1 MRTYTLISLLIL
13 LLIPILLEAN
23 DDDKLMPYQMIT
35 VSIDS
40 MTERLGDETNKKRL
54 GKNKAELY
62 QIIDETLSPYFQKKY
77 AGRLVLN
84 NYWKDSSE
92 SQRERFTEGLYQSL
106 IRSYALTM
114 LNFDVSKIKV
124 ISGNISLEELKKI
137 TVKSEVDYKGE
148 VIPMNFSFA
157 KFKQGW
163 MFYDVRIEGVSY
175 IKNYRNQFNA
185 EISANGLESVILRLE
200 SLKD

>member
-1 MRTYTLISLLIL
+1 MRRYTLISLFTLF
-13 LLIPILLEAN
+13 LIPMVLEAN

-84 NYWKDSSE
+84 NYWKDASE

-124 ISGNISLEELKKI
+124 ISGNISLEDLKKL

>member
-1 MRTYTLISLLIL
+1 MRTYTLISLFTL
-13 LLIPILLEAN
+13 LLIPMVLEAN

-84 NYWKDSSE
+84 NYWKDASE

-124 ISGNISLEELKKI
+124 ISGNISLEDLKKL

-163 MFYDVRIEGVSY
+163 FFYDVRIEGVSY

>member
-1 MRTYTLISLLIL
+1 MKIFPLISLIIL
-13 LLIPILLEAN
+13 LSIPFVLEAN
-23 DDDKLMPYQMIT
+23 DNLMPYQMIT
-35 VSIDS
+35 TSIDS
-40 MTERLGDETNKKRL
+40 MTKRLGDEDNKKRL
-54 GKNKAELY
+54 AENKDELY

-84 NYWKDSSE
+84 NYWKQSSK
-92 SQRERFTEGLYQSL
+92 SQKERFTEALYQSL

-124 ISGNISLEELKKI
+124 ISDSINLEGLKKLTI
-137 TVKSEVDYKGE
+137 KSEVEYKGE
-148 VIPMNFSFA
+148 LIPMNFSFA
-157 KFKQGW
+157 NFKQGW

-185 EISANGLESVILRLE
+185 EISANGLDSVILRLE
-200 SLKD
+200 SLEN

>member
-1 MRTYTLISLLIL
+1 MRTHTLISLFIL
-13 LLIPILLEAN
+13 LLIPMVLEAN

-84 NYWKDSSE
+84 NYWKDASE

-124 ISGNISLEELKKI
+124 ISGNISLEDLKKL

-163 MFYDVRIEGVSY
+163 LFYDVRIEGVSY

>member
-1 MRTYTLISLLIL
+1 MRTYTLISLFIL
-13 LLIPILLEAN
+13 LLIPIVLEAN

-124 ISGNISLEELKKI
+124 ISGNISLEDLKKL

>member
-1 MRTYTLISLLIL
+1 MKIFPLITLIVLLS
-13 LLIPILLEAN
+13 IPFVLEAN
-23 DDDKLMPYQMIT
+23 DNLMPYQMIT
-35 VSIDS
+35 TSIDS
-40 MTERLGDETNKKRL
+40 MTKRLGDEDNKKRL
-54 GKNKAELY
+54 AENKDELY

-84 NYWKDSSE
+84 NYWKQSSK
-92 SQRERFTEGLYQSL
+92 SQKERFTEGLYQSL

-124 ISGNISLEELKKI
+124 ISDSINLEGLKKLTI
-137 TVKSEVDYKGE
+137 KSEVEYKGE
-148 VIPMNFSFA
+148 LIPMNFSFA
-157 KFKQGW
+157 NFKQGW

-185 EISANGLESVILRLE
+185 EISANGLDSVILRLE
-200 SLKD
+200 SLEN

>member
-1 MRTYTLISLLIL
+1 MRTYTLISLFTL
-13 LLIPILLEAN
+13 LLIPMVLEAN
-23 DDDKLMPYQMIT
+23 DDDKLMPYQMIM

-84 NYWKDSSE
+84 NYWKDASE

-124 ISGNISLEELKKI
+124 ISGNISLEDLKKL

-148 VIPMNFSFA
+148 LIPMNFSFA

-163 MFYDVRIEGVSY
+163 LFYDVRIEGVSY

-185 EISANGLESVILRLE
+185 EISANGVESVILRLE

>member
-1 MRTYTLISLLIL
+1 MKIFPLISLIVL
-13 LLIPILLEAN
+13 LSIPFVLEAN
-23 DDDKLMPYQMIT
+23 DNLMPYQMIT
-35 VSIDS
+35 TSIDS
-40 MTERLGDETNKKRL
+40 MTKRLGDEDNKKRL
-54 GKNKAELY
+54 AENKDELY

-84 NYWKDSSE
+84 NYWKQSSK
-92 SQRERFTEGLYQSL
+92 SQKERFTEALYQSL

-124 ISGNISLEELKKI
+124 ISDSINLEGLKKLTI
-137 TVKSEVDYKGE
+137 KSEVEYKGE
-148 VIPMNFSFA
+148 LIPMNFSFA
-157 KFKQGW
+157 NFKQGW

-185 EISANGLESVILRLE
+185 EISANGLDSVILRLE
-200 SLKD
+200 SLEN

>member
-1 MRTYTLISLLIL
+1 MRRYTLISLFTLF
-13 LLIPILLEAN
+13 LIPMVLEAN

-84 NYWKDSSE
+84 NYWKDASE

-124 ISGNISLEELKKI
+124 ISGNISLEDLKKL

-163 MFYDVRIEGVSY
+163 LFFDVRIEGVSY

>member
-13 LLIPILLEAN
+13 LLIPIVLEAN

-40 MTERLGDETNKKRL
+40 MTQRLGDETNKKRL

-124 ISGNISLEELKKI
+124 ISGNISLEELKKL

-185 EISANGLESVILRLE
+185 EISANGLESVIVRLE

>member
-13 LLIPILLEAN
+13 LLIPIVLEAN

-124 ISGNISLEELKKI
+124 ISGNISLEELKKL

>member
-1 MRTYTLISLLIL
+1 MKIFPLISLIVL
-13 LLIPILLEAN
+13 LSIPFVLEAN
-23 DDDKLMPYQMIT
+23 DNLMPYQMIT
-35 VSIDS
+35 TSIDS
-40 MTERLGDETNKKRL
+40 MTKRLGDEDNKKRL
-54 GKNKAELY
+54 AENKDELY

-84 NYWKDSSE
+84 NYWKQSSK
-92 SQRERFTEGLYQSL
+92 SQKERFTEGLYQSL

-124 ISGNISLEELKKI
+124 ISDSINLEGLKKLTI
-137 TVKSEVDYKGE
+137 KSEVEYKGE
-148 VIPMNFSFA
+148 LIPMNFSFA
-157 KFKQGW
+157 NFKQGW

-185 EISANGLESVILRLE
+185 EISANGLDSVILRLE
-200 SLKD
+200 SLEN

>member
-1 MRTYTLISLLIL
+1 MRTYPLIALFIMLS
-13 LLIPILLEAN
+13 IPIVLEAN

-84 NYWKDSSE
+84 NYWKDASE

-124 ISGNISLEELKKI
+124 ISGNISLEDLKKL

-148 VIPMNFSFA
+148 LIPMNFSFA

-163 MFYDVRIEGVSY
+163 LFYDVRIEGVSY

>member
-40 MTERLGDETNKKRL
+40 MTQRLGDETNKKRL

-84 NYWKDSSE
+84 NYWKDASE

-124 ISGNISLEELKKI
+124 ISGNISLEDLKKL

>member
-1 MRTYTLISLLIL
+1 MRRYKLISLFTLF
-13 LLIPILLEAN
+13 LIPMVLEAN

-124 ISGNISLEELKKI
+124 ISGNISLEDLKKL

-163 MFYDVRIEGVSY
+163 LFFDVRIEGVSY

>member
-1 MRTYTLISLLIL
+1 
-13 LLIPILLEAN
+13 
-23 DDDKLMPYQMIT
+23 MIT
-35 VSIDS
+35 TSIDS
-40 MTERLGDETNKKRL
+40 MTKRLGDEDNKKRL
-54 GKNKAELY
+54 AENKDELY

-84 NYWKDSSE
+84 NYWKQSSK
-92 SQRERFTEGLYQSL
+92 SQKERFTEGLYQSL

-124 ISGNISLEELKKI
+124 ISDSINLEGLKKLTI
-137 TVKSEVDYKGE
+137 KSEVEYKGE
-148 VIPMNFSFA
+148 LIPMNFSFA
-157 KFKQGW
+157 NFKQGW

-185 EISANGLESVILRLE
+185 EISANGLDSVILRLE
-200 SLKD
+200 SLEN

>member
-1 MRTYTLISLLIL
+1 MRRYTLISLFTLF
-13 LLIPILLEAN
+13 LIPMVLEAN

-84 NYWKDSSE
+84 NYWKDASE

-124 ISGNISLEELKKI
+124 ISGNISLEELKKL

-163 MFYDVRIEGVSY
+163 LFFDVRIEGVSY

>member
-1 MRTYTLISLLIL
+1 MRTYTLISLFIL
-13 LLIPILLEAN
+13 LLIPMVLEAN

-124 ISGNISLEELKKI
+124 ISGNISLEDLKKL

-163 MFYDVRIEGVSY
+163 LFYDVRIEGVSY

-185 EISANGLESVILRLE
+185 EISANGLESVIVRLE

>member
-13 LLIPILLEAN
+13 LLIPIVLEAN

-40 MTERLGDETNKKRL
+40 MTQRLGDETNKKRL

>member
-1 MRTYTLISLLIL
+1 MRRYKLISLFTLF
-13 LLIPILLEAN
+13 LIPMVLEAN

-124 ISGNISLEELKKI
+124 ISGNISLEELKKL

-163 MFYDVRIEGVSY
+163 LFFDVRIEGVSY

>member
-1 MRTYTLISLLIL
+1 MRTYTLISLFIL
-13 LLIPILLEAN
+13 LLIPMVLEAN

-54 GKNKAELY
+54 GKNKADLY

-124 ISGNISLEELKKI
+124 ISGNISLEDLKKL

-163 MFYDVRIEGVSY
+163 LFYDVRIEGVSY

-185 EISANGLESVILRLE
+185 EISANGLESVIVRLE

>member
-13 LLIPILLEAN
+13 LLIPIVLEAN

-40 MTERLGDETNKKRL
+40 MTQRLGDETNKKRL

-124 ISGNISLEELKKI
+124 ISGNISLEDLKKL

>member
-1 MRTYTLISLLIL
+1 MRRYKLISLFTLF
-13 LLIPILLEAN
+13 LIPMVLEAN

-54 GKNKAELY
+54 GENKAELY

-84 NYWKDSSE
+84 NYWKDASE

-124 ISGNISLEELKKI
+124 ISGNISLEDLKKL

>member
-1 MRTYTLISLLIL
+1 MRTYTLISLFTL
-13 LLIPILLEAN
+13 LLIPMILEAN

-84 NYWKDSSE
+84 NYWKDASE
-92 SQRERFTEGLYQSL
+92 SQRDRFTEGLYQSL

-124 ISGNISLEELKKI
+124 ISGNISLEDLKKL

-163 MFYDVRIEGVSY
+163 LFYDVRIEGVSY

-185 EISANGLESVILRLE
+185 EISANGLDSVILRLE
-200 SLKD
+200 SLED

>member
-1 MRTYTLISLLIL
+1 M
-13 LLIPILLEAN
+13 PIVLEAS
-23 DDDKLMPYQMIT
+23 DETSLMPYQMIT

-40 MTERLGDETNKKRL
+40 MTERLGDEDNKKRL
-54 GKNKAELY
+54 GKNKTELY

-84 NYWKDSSE
+84 NYWKESTN

-124 ISGNISLEELKKI
+124 VSGNTDLVGLKKLTI
-137 TVKSEVDYKGE
+137 KSEVEYKGE
-148 VIPMNFSFA
+148 MIPMDFSFA

-185 EISANGLESVILRLE
+185 EISANGLDSVIIRLE

>member
-1 MRTYTLISLLIL
+1 MRRYKLISLFTLF
-13 LLIPILLEAN
+13 LIPMVLEAN

-84 NYWKDSSE
+84 NYWKDASE

-124 ISGNISLEELKKI
+124 ISGNISLEDLKKL

>member
-1 MRTYTLISLLIL
+1 MRTYTLISLFTL
-13 LLIPILLEAN
+13 LLIPMVLEAN

-54 GKNKAELY
+54 GKNKADLY

-124 ISGNISLEELKKI
+124 ISGNISLEDLKKL

-163 MFYDVRIEGVSY
+163 FFYDVRIEGVSY

-185 EISANGLESVILRLE
+185 EISANGLESVIVRLE

>member
-1 MRTYTLISLLIL
+1 MRRYKLISLFTLF
-13 LLIPILLEAN
+13 LIPMVLEAN

-124 ISGNISLEELKKI
+124 ISGNISLEDLKKL

>member
-1 MRTYTLISLLIL
+1 MRTYTLISLFTLF
-13 LLIPILLEAN
+13 LIPMVLEAN

-84 NYWKDSSE
+84 NYWKDASE

-124 ISGNISLEELKKI
+124 ISGNISLEDLKKL

-148 VIPMNFSFA
+148 LIPMNFSFA

-163 MFYDVRIEGVSY
+163 LFYDVRIEGVSY

>member
-1 MRTYTLISLLIL
+1 MKKYPLIPLIIL
-13 LLIPILLEAN
+13 LSIPVVLEAN
-23 DDDKLMPYQMIT
+23 DENNLMPFQMIT
-35 VSIDS
+35 ISIDT
-40 MTERLGDETNKKRL
+40 MTERLGDQENKKRL
-54 GKNKAELY
+54 GKNKTELY

-84 NYWKDSSE
+84 NYWKESTK

-124 ISGNISLEELKKI
+124 VSGNISLVDLKKLTI
-137 TVKSEVDYKGE
+137 RSEVQYKGE
-148 VIPMNFSFA
+148 VIPMTFSFA

-163 MFYDVRIEGVSY
+163 MFFIFSGQV
-175 IKNYRNQFNA
+175 
-185 EISANGLESVILRLE
+185 
-200 SLKD
+200 

>member
-1 MRTYTLISLLIL
+1 MRTYTLISLFIL
-13 LLIPILLEAN
+13 LLIPMVLEAN

-40 MTERLGDETNKKRL
+40 MTQRLGDETNKNRL

-124 ISGNISLEELKKI
+124 ISDSINLEGLKKLTI
-137 TVKSEVDYKGE
+137 KSEVEYKGE
-148 VIPMNFSFA
+148 LIPMNFSFA
-157 KFKQGW
+157 NFKQGW

-185 EISANGLESVILRLE
+185 EISANGLDSVILRLE
-200 SLKD
+200 SLEN

>member
-1 MRTYTLISLLIL
+1 MRRYTLISLFTLF
-13 LLIPILLEAN
+13 LIPMVLEAN

-84 NYWKDSSE
+84 NYWKDASE

-124 ISGNISLEELKKI
+124 ISGNISLEELKKL

>member
-1 MRTYTLISLLIL
+1 MRTYTLISLFTL
-13 LLIPILLEAN
+13 LLIPMVLEAN

-40 MTERLGDETNKKRL
+40 MTQRLGDETNKKRL

-124 ISGNISLEELKKI
+124 ISGNISLEELKKL

>member
-1 MRTYTLISLLIL
+1 MRTYPLIALFIMLS
-13 LLIPILLEAN
+13 IPIVLEAN

-84 NYWKDSSE
+84 NYWKDASE

-124 ISGNISLEELKKI
+124 ISGNISLEDLKKL

-163 MFYDVRIEGVSY
+163 LFYDVRIEGVSY

>member
-13 LLIPILLEAN
+13 LLIPIVLEAN

-84 NYWKDSSE
+84 NYWKDASE

-124 ISGNISLEELKKI
+124 ISGNISLEDLKKL

>member
-1 MRTYTLISLLIL
+1 MKIFPLISLIVL
-13 LLIPILLEAN
+13 LSIPFVLEAN
-23 DDDKLMPYQMIT
+23 DNLMPYQMIT
-35 VSIDS
+35 TSIDS
-40 MTERLGDETNKKRL
+40 MTKRLGDEDNKKRL
-54 GKNKAELY
+54 AENKDELY

-84 NYWKDSSE
+84 NYWKQSSK
-92 SQRERFTEGLYQSL
+92 SQKERFTEGLYQSL

-124 ISGNISLEELKKI
+124 ISDSINLEGLKKLTI
-137 TVKSEVDYKGE
+137 TSEVEYKGE
-148 VIPMNFSFA
+148 LIPMNFSFA
-157 KFKQGW
+157 NFKQGW

-185 EISANGLESVILRLE
+185 EISANGLDSVILRLE
-200 SLKD
+200 SLEN

>member
-1 MRTYTLISLLIL
+1 MRTYTLISLFIL
-13 LLIPILLEAN
+13 LLMPMVLEAN
-23 DDDKLMPYQMIT
+23 DEDKIMPYQMIT

-124 ISGNISLEELKKI
+124 ISGNISLEDLKKL

-163 MFYDVRIEGVSY
+163 LFYDVRIEGVSY

-185 EISANGLESVILRLE
+185 EISANGLESVIVRLE

>member
-1 MRTYTLISLLIL
+1 MRTYTLISLFTL
-13 LLIPILLEAN
+13 LLIPMVLEAN

-84 NYWKDSSE
+84 NYWKDASE

-124 ISGNISLEELKKI
+124 ISGNISLEDLKKL

-163 MFYDVRIEGVSY
+163 LFYDVRIEGVSY

>member
-1 MRTYTLISLLIL
+1 MKIFPLISLIIL
-13 LLIPILLEAN
+13 LSIPFVLEAN
-23 DDDKLMPYQMIT
+23 DNLMPYQMIT
-35 VSIDS
+35 TSIDS
-40 MTERLGDETNKKRL
+40 MTKRLGDEDNKKRL
-54 GKNKAELY
+54 AENKDELY

-84 NYWKDSSE
+84 NYWKQSSK
-92 SQRERFTEGLYQSL
+92 SQKERFTEGLYKSL

-124 ISGNISLEELKKI
+124 ISDSINLEGLKKLTI
-137 TVKSEVDYKGE
+137 KSEVEYKGE
-148 VIPMNFSFA
+148 LIPMNFSFA
-157 KFKQGW
+157 NFKQGW

-185 EISANGLESVILRLE
+185 EISANGLDSVILRLE
-200 SLKD
+200 SLEN